1 MAWVFNNKDNKM
13 NRIHRPKIAKNIIEL
28 IGNTPLVALE
38 EISKDLP
45 GNIVAK
51 LEYFNPMSSVKD
63 RIGAAMIE
71 DAEQK
76 GLLKKGMTIIEPTS
90 GNTGISLAFV
100 AATKGYDI
108 VLTMPDTMSEER
120 RKLLSAFGAEIVLT
134 PGKKGMKGAIAKA
147 EEIANT
153 HDDYYMPQQF
163 NNLANPEAH
172 RQSTAL
178 EIWEDTDGKVDFLV
192 AGIGTGGTITG
203 IASVI
208 KKLKPSFKA
217 IAVEPEDSAVL
228 SGNAPGPHK
237 IQGIGAGFIPGALD
251 TNVIDEIITV
261 SNEDSGKYARLVAK
275 EEGVLAGISSG
286 AALSAAIEVA
296 SREEN
301 QDKMIVVIFPS
312 CGERY
317 LSTWLYD

>member
-1 MAWVFNNKDNKM
+1 M

-63 RIGAAMIE
+63 RIGVAMIE

-90 GNTGISLAFV
+90 GNTGIALAFV

-120 RKLLSAFGAEIVLT
+120 RKLLSAFGAKIVLT
-134 PGKKGMKGAIAKA
+134 PGKNGMKGAIAKA

-178 EIWEDTDGKVDFLV
+178 EIWEDTDGQVDFLIS
-192 AGIGTGGTITG
+192 GIGTGGTITG

-208 KKLKPSFKA
+208 KELKPSFKA

-261 SNEDSGKYARLVAK
+261 SNEDSGKFARLVAK
-275 EEGVLAGISSG
+275 EEGVLGGISSG
-286 AALSAAIEVA
+286 AALAAAIEVA

-301 QDKMIVVIFPS
+301 RDKMIVVIFPS